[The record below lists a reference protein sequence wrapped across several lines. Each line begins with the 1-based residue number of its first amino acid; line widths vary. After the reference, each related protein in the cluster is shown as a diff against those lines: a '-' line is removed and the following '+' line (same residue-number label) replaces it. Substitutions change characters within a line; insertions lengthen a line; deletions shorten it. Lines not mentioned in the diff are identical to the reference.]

1 MGVFRFQS
9 EINNVVTITSIKKL
23 SEQGVRAVAVDAEY
37 IIGKLLDNKKSPE
50 NLNIDIKNM
59 YIDIFINNNINVYFV
74 FSGKPVKQLEI
85 INKSRINDILKLKKN
100 VFKAHLNQKFKKI
113 QEEFLEFLWDIVE
126 NYFNNNPLSNDDP
139 FYNVY
144 NEIFIEKK
152 PSNILNKD
160 TYSYYMTK
168 LGNYVWEKN
177 DILFK
182 LFEKFIINLEPI
194 TYDIIDSLPYSILW
208 KIAYKHWN
216 GKMSQKR
223 LETHIYNVKQY
234 LQNIVPVVE
243 STYDS
248 DDQLVTMV
256 ELGIVDAIVSGD
268 SDFFAYNTNIVI
280 VDIDKIKE
288 KVTYVKIS
296 DLNNNFKL
304 NGYTKNMIKNAMI
317 ISSAD
322 YNYYLC
328 KKKIPFNIALE
339 ATIDNNGN
347 IRNYYELFYYFCKKE
362 NLKYNYEIA
371 EEISKAYNFSTLE
384 DDIKDSLHVIIK
396 SISKFISFEKTKKF
410 NHIYFNLIEIL
421 LFIINN
427 NIFNI
432 KIIKSHVNRLKEN
445 IFF

>member
-168 LGNYVWEKN
+168 LGN
-177 DILFK
+177 
-182 LFEKFIINLEPI
+182 
-194 TYDIIDSLPYSILW
+194 
-208 KIAYKHWN
+208 
-216 GKMSQKR
+216 
-223 LETHIYNVKQY
+223 
-234 LQNIVPVVE
+234 
-243 STYDS
+243 
-248 DDQLVTMV
+248 
-256 ELGIVDAIVSGD
+256 
-268 SDFFAYNTNIVI
+268 
-280 VDIDKIKE
+280 
-288 KVTYVKIS
+288 
-296 DLNNNFKL
+296 
-304 NGYTKNMIKNAMI
+304 
-317 ISSAD
+317 
-322 YNYYLC
+322 
-328 KKKIPFNIALE
+328 
-339 ATIDNNGN
+339 
-347 IRNYYELFYYFCKKE
+347 
-362 NLKYNYEIA
+362 
-371 EEISKAYNFSTLE
+371 
-384 DDIKDSLHVIIK
+384 
-396 SISKFISFEKTKKF
+396 
-410 NHIYFNLIEIL
+410 
-421 LFIINN
+421 
-427 NIFNI
+427 
-432 KIIKSHVNRLKEN
+432 
-445 IFF
+445 